1 MSTLKVGSNIH
12 RHAKVES
19 TVGTMNGSS
28 IEARTR
34 RLPRKFRFRSSASH
48 MPSTSLNTVAHAV
61 YQTVFQ
67 KAVRKIESLKAL
79 MKFFSPTKWPGL
91 PTLVLESAS
100 QTPITNG

>member
-1 MSTLKVGSNIH
+1 M
-12 RHAKVES
+12 
-19 TVGTMNGSS
+19 
-28 IEARTR
+28 
-34 RLPRKFRFRSSASH
+34 
-48 MPSTSLNTVAHAV
+48 AHAV

-79 MKFFSPTKWPGL
+79 MKFFSPTNWPGL